1 MVLSCSN
8 KYQEVLNSEND
19 YQIIPKP
26 KELTITKGRFLL
38 TSNTVIINSN
48 NLNQEA
54 KYLADMLNSISGIN
68 VTLKSSGSNK
78 ANLKLKIDNS
88 IKNNE
93 CYKLSINIMLLL
105 FLGKLTLVFFMVF
118 KLYANYCLQKLR
130 ILIMRY
136 QN

>member
-1 MVLSCSN
+1 MRNIIFIALSVMVLSCSN

-54 KYLADMLNSISGIN
+54 K
-68 VTLKSSGSNK
+68 GS
-78 ANLKLKIDNS
+78 L
-88 IKNNE
+88 E
-93 CYKLSINIMLLL
+93 
-105 FLGKLTLVFFMVF
+105 LTEEEDR
-118 KLYANYCLQKLR
+118 AS
-130 ILIMRY
+130 
-136 QN
+136 